1 MPKRL
6 EKDLLNIPEM
16 KRVSKENKLAIFG
29 QFSKD
34 RVRQDSQKRPKH
46 RKLFRMQKSGL
57 KKHPIVK
64 HTKNSNISNLATFG
78 HYEKD
83 VVPMQMVKKM
93 AILGRY

>member
-1 MPKRL
+1 LK
-6 EKDLLNIPEM
+6 KDLLNIPEM
-16 KRVSKENKLAIFG
+16 KRISKEIKLATFG

-46 RKLFRMQKSGL
+46 RKLCRMQKSGL

-83 VVPMQMVKKM
+83 VIAMQNGQKM